1 MRTTITEERIRE
13 AIAVMAATG
22 EKITLRSLRERVG
35 GGSYDKLVAVLRKYE
50 EEQAREKEAERKQE
64 EARRE
69 PPPVIMG
76 RAIELQRQLIRDLWA
91 AAQELAEQQA
101 AGLRDQVQV
110 LTREN
115 MELRQKVDDET
126 AFWQQ
131 EVVQLESELQRALE
145 RAAQAASMEP
155 LFFKAENKGSAEG
168 PTEAKGCFNGA
179 AFFQSGKS
187 PSIKLPDSVN
197 TLASMEPLFFK
208 AENSPILPKIP
219 PKAPWLQWSR
229 FFSKRKIAHSQAPC
243 FQRPAG
249 CLASG
254 REFIPTKPRSHQPC
268 FCKFKPHKP
277 FSPASSSR
285 PTQHHL
291 ATRTDPTQHHCM
303 TMDATQQ
310 R

>member
-1 MRTTITEERIRE
+1 
-13 AIAVMAATG
+13 
-22 EKITLRSLRERVG
+22 
-35 GGSYDKLVAVLRKYE
+35 
-50 EEQAREKEAERKQE
+50 
-64 EARRE
+64 
-69 PPPVIMG
+69 
-76 RAIELQRQLIRDLWA
+76 
-91 AAQELAEQQA
+91 
-101 AGLRDQVQV
+101 
-110 LTREN
+110 
-115 MELRQKVDDET
+115 
-126 AFWQQ
+126 
-131 EVVQLESELQRALE
+131 
-145 RAAQAASMEP
+145 MEP
-155 LFFKAENKGSAEG
+155 LFFKAENRVCSVSPVACD
-168 PTEAKGCFNGA
+168 ALQWSR
-179 AFFQSGKS
+179 FFSKR
-187 PSIKLPDSVN
+187 
-197 TLASMEPLFFK
+197 
-208 AENSPILPKIP
+208 KIP
-219 PKAPWLQWSR
+219 PRQGRPLGVHVLQWSRFFSKRKIKPIVDCVPVNPLLQWSR

>member
-1 MRTTITEERIRE
+1 MEPLFFKAENATVYRPVNEYTT
-13 AIAVMAATG
+13 
-22 EKITLRSLRERVG
+22 
-35 GGSYDKLVAVLRKYE
+35 
-50 EEQAREKEAERKQE
+50 
-64 EARRE
+64 
-69 PPPVIMG
+69 P
-76 RAIELQRQLIRDLWA
+76 
-91 AAQELAEQQA
+91 
-101 AGLRDQVQV
+101 
-110 LTREN
+110 
-115 MELRQKVDDET
+115 
-126 AFWQQ
+126 
-131 EVVQLESELQRALE
+131 
-145 RAAQAASMEP
+145 SMEP
-155 LFFKAENKGSAEG
+155 LFFKAEN
-168 PTEAKGCFNGA
+168 CVA
-179 AFFQSGKS
+179 AVASSRKKS
-187 PSIKLPDSVN
+187 
-197 TLASMEPLFFK
+197 
-208 AENSPILPKIP
+208 
-219 PKAPWLQWSR
+219 LQWSR